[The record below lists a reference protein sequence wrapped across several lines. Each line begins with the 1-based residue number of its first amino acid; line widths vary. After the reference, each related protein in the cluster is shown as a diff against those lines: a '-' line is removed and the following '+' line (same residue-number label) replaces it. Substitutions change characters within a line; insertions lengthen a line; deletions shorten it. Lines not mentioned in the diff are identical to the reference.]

1 MYLNV
6 TFLIMVN
13 LMILQNNNFEGVNR
27 YVINDFCTLADIASD
42 PKNEGIGLRQLF
54 KVFCQRA
61 KIKASFE
68 DLYAYFMPL
77 LRHGDGEKI
86 KE

>member
-1 MYLNV
+1 MYLNA
-6 TFLIMVN
+6 TFLIVIN
-13 LMILQNNNFEGVNR
+13 LMILQNNNFNGINP
-27 YVINDFCTLADIASD
+27 YVIDDFCLLGDIASD
-42 PKNEGIGLRQLF
+42 PKNEGLGLRQLF
-54 KVFCQRA
+54 KIFCQRA
-61 KIKASFE
+61 KIQMNFN

>member
-6 TFLIMVN
+6 TFLIVVN
-13 LMILQNNNFEGVNR
+13 LMVLEGNKFNGVNR
-27 YVINDFCTLADIASD
+27 YAIHDFYVLADIASD

-54 KVFCQRA
+54 KLFCQRE
-61 KIKASFE
+61 KIQMSFN
-68 DLYAYFMPL
+68 DLFAYFMPL
-77 LRHGDGEKI
+77 LRHEDGGKI

>member
-13 LMILQNNNFEGVNR
+13 LMVLEGNKFNGINR
-27 YVINDFCTLADIASD
+27 YAISDFYVLADIASD
-42 PKNEGIGLRQLF
+42 PKNDGIGLRQLF
-54 KVFCQRA
+54 KLFCQRT
-61 KIKASFE
+61 KIKMSFN

>member
-1 MYLNV
+1 MFLNA
-6 TFLIMVN
+6 TFLIIVN
-13 LMILQNNNFEGVNR
+13 FMILEGKNFDGINH
-27 YVINDFCTLADIASD
+27 YAINDFYVLADIASD

-54 KVFCQRA
+54 KLFCQRA
-61 KIKASFE
+61 KIRMSFN

-77 LRHGDGEKI
+77 LRHGEGKKI

>member
-6 TFLIMVN
+6 TFLIAVN

-27 YVINDFCTLADIASD
+27 YVIDDFCLLGDIASD

-54 KVFCQRA
+54 RIFCQRA
-61 KIKASFE
+61 KIQMSFN

-77 LRHGDGEKI
+77 LRHGEGEKI

>member
-1 MYLNV
+1 MYLNP
-6 TFLIMVN
+6 TFLVIIN
-13 LMILQNNNFEGVNR
+13 LMILEGKNFEGINR
-27 YVINDFCTLADIASD
+27 YALNDFYLLADIASD

-54 KVFCQRA
+54 KIFCKRA
-61 KIKASFE
+61 KIQASFN

-77 LRHGDGEKI
+77 LKHGEGEKI